1 MLQLMYC
8 LRSTTIPRVEKMHST
23 VHCVLG
29 VAKFSDTSQT
39 LGNVCST
46 SDSFLPILDMF
57 FSNFEHVFLQIS
69 ACFLPILN
77 MLFPNLD
84 TFVFQI
90 LTCSFQILTC
100 FFSNSQYV
108 FSNSQHDVVCPLCLA
123 IQNGSIQIT

>member
-8 LRSTTIPRVEKMHST
+8 LRGTTILRVEKMHST

-29 VAKFSDTSQT
+29 VAKFLDTSQT
-39 LGNVCST
+39 LGNMCST
-46 SDSFLPILDMF
+46 SDSFLPIVDIFL
-57 FSNFEHVFLQIS
+57 SNFQHVFLQIS

-90 LTCSFQILTC
+90 LTCSFQIMTC
-100 FFSNSQYV
+100 FFPILNTFFPILNMMLCVHYV
-108 FSNSQHDVVCPLCLA
+108 LPYKMEAFK
-123 IQNGSIQIT
+123 